1 MEKGIILTDRVKE
14 HYHLT
19 NHIHNEYSCVLYW
32 MQQSQRVEYNHALY
46 FSIEKANQL
55 NLPLVVFFGLTEE
68 YPKANGRHLQFMAEG
83 LKETAKALNK
93 RGIGF
98 VMEYGDPKRTII
110 SYLKKAKLLV
120 MDKGY
125 LQIQRQWRM
134 EVAEEAREL
143 GVAFVYEVESDIC
156 VPVEVASDKE
166 EYMARTIRPK
176 IWKVFDQYTE
186 VFTMPKINVEKPIL
200 NLQLPNQWKQKTV
213 PISPLYRGGYKEAK
227 RLLEVFIENKLSG
240 YDKSR
245 FPEASLTSLM
255 SAYLHFGQIS
265 PLEIYHR
272 VKKSE
277 VLTGKDAFVEQLVI
291 RRELAINYV
300 YYRRG
305 YDRFET
311 MTNEWAYK
319 TMECHRLDQR
329 TIVLGIEELE
339 NGHTPDI
346 YWNAAMKEMIETG
359 YMHNTMRMYWCKKII
374 EWSKSFEEAYK
385 VAIYLN
391 DKYFLDGRDPNS
403 YTGVAWCF
411 GLHDQGWKE
420 REIFGKLRYMNARGL
435 ERKYDMKK
443 YLKQRIHM

>member
-1 MEKGIILTDRVKE
+1 
-14 HYHLT
+14 
-19 NHIHNEYSCVLYW
+19 
-32 MQQSQRVEYNHALY
+32 
-46 FSIEKANQL
+46 
-55 NLPLVVFFGLTEE
+55 
-68 YPKANGRHLQFMAEG
+68 MAEG

-300 YYRRG
+300 YYRTG

-329 TIVLGIEELE
+329 TTVLGIEELE
-339 NGHTPDI
+339 NSHTPDI

-420 REIFGKLRYMNARGL
+420 REVFGKLRYMNAKGL